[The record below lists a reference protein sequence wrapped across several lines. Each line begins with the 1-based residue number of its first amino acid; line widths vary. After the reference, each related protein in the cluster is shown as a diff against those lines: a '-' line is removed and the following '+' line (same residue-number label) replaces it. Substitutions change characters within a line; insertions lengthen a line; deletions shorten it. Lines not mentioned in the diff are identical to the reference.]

1 MKQQTTRRAFTLI
14 ELLVVIA
21 IIAIL
26 AAILFPVFAQAR
38 VAAHRTQCL
47 SNVRQMGTGVMMYSA
62 DFDDI
67 FPMNFYMF
75 STPRAAE
82 NLMSWREVTFPYM
95 RSAGRT
101 DSLDRGNVVWVHG
114 GIHGSPA
121 HNGGRARS
129 YGAHQRI
136 FPLTH
141 VSGGQQVLRTSTVS
155 QTQLNNPARKML
167 ITTQGVVPEW
177 DWNPGNDG
185 IWDAFWMY
193 ADWSQWPPLYEGPGS
208 VPCDRDSADWPC
220 AWVPRYLYNGINMLF
235 ADGHAKFRR
244 KYAFNWCL
252 DMVTPELGVSGQGED
267 VSNIFAPG
275 GFCSR
280 YTQP

>member
-1 MKQQTTRRAFTLI
+1 MSPRRAFTLI

-26 AAILFPVFAQAR
+26 AAILFPVFAQAKL
-38 VAAHRTQCL
+38 AAKKTQDL
-47 SNVRQMGTGVMMYSA
+47 SNVKQIGTGVMMYAA
-62 DFDDI
+62 DYDDM

-75 STPRAAE
+75 ASPQQAT
-82 NLMSWREVTFPYM
+82 NLFSWREATYPYM
-95 RSAGRT
+95 KNAGRQEA
-101 DSLDRGNVVWVHG
+101 SRGGVVWVHG

-136 FPLTH
+136 FPLTQGFPGNQTTVTSV
-141 VSGGQQVLRTSTVS
+141 VSV
-155 QTQLNNPARKML
+155 TQLNNPATKML

-177 DWNPGNDG
+177 DWNPANDG
-185 IWDAFWMY
+185 IWDQFWMY

-208 VPCDRDSADWPC
+208 IPCDRDSSDWPC
-220 AWVPRYLYNGINMLF
+220 AWVPRYLYGGLNMLF
-235 ADGHAKFRR
+235 ADGHAKFRI
-244 KYAFNWCL
+244 KGAFNWCK
-252 DMVTPELGVSGQGED
+252 DMVTPELGTDGWNQD

-280 YTQP
+280 YTQN